1 MTRKSRSTASA
12 VERLLEQRRLIQEW
26 LAKLDGSAGGSMPPQ
41 VVARVRNDYQARLTE
56 VMTELARHGDAI
68 RQALQ
73 EAQSRHASEEDRQR
87 EGRDELAEA
96 RLRKQVGELD
106 EARFAERNSRV
117 RRALG
122 EVARELTASTRDVE
136 RYREILELIGG
147 RGMSQ
152 SAAPAGEPEGPAATP
167 APAAKSAGPRRELAL
182 LRSSTTGRSEPA
194 AAEDARPAT
203 RSPQLDLPAPRRT
216 ERPRDAGPQ
225 AKPVAC
231 AKCGT
236 SNAATEWYC
245 EKCGAEL
252 SAL

>member
-26 LAKLDGSAGGSMPPQ
+26 LAKLDGSAGASMPPQ

-56 VMTELARHGDAI
+56 VMAELARHGDAI

-73 EAQSRHASEEDRQR
+73 EAQSRHAAQEERQR

-122 EVARELTASTRDVE
+122 EIARELATSTRGA
-136 RYREILELIGG
+136 RPRAHELGG
-147 RGMSQ
+147 RG
-152 SAAPAGEPEGPAATP
+152 ALPGNTGADRRRRDAPAGRACRAGGGPCGDTP
-167 APAAKSAGPRRELAL
+167 AGGQVGWSAP
-182 LRSSTTGRSEPA
+182 
-194 AAEDARPAT
+194 
-203 RSPQLDLPAPRRT
+203 
-216 ERPRDAGPQ
+216 
-225 AKPVAC
+225 
-231 AKCGT
+231 
-236 SNAATEWYC
+236 
-245 EKCGAEL
+245 
-252 SAL
+252 